1 MDRNLFLSGR
11 IVFALFNFSLI
22 ALAPLSSALWIGPS
36 VARAMPQ
43 ANDPF
48 GEETVRAK
56 RFELKAP
63 GLEQP
68 SIATITAEELS
79 IRSPDGA
86 LSVYKRLARY
96 DTNDGAYVSY
106 SSRELQQIIR
116 WPTSDRGGMQIGTLQ
131 QGKIQFSPSRMT
143 VHPVVG
149 RETGSGATRSIPGS
163 TVLPSLQEQPPSVPR
178 QLPTPSQIPGETRR
192 TESGVAGGVFPTMSP
207 MHFAVGSGT
216 KRYLSLEGSD
226 RFQLLNGPDDP
237 RAAWFI
243 QPVRDDLV
251 RVQQRVDSRWMA
263 IGVGGPQP
271 RDAGRSRRGTR
282 GFPSGPSFG
291 GGVFPPGVSF
301 GGGGSFGAGG
311 FPALISPIH
320 GGIDQLWRVQSYS
333 GGGYYF
339 ESVMYPGMCLTFPVS
354 GGLWVR
360 PWTYDPW
367 QIWYPMPPVVSLPVP
382 QFKTT
387 QQQFVPNP
395 TLPPIDIRLTNR
407 HSDEL
412 LVLFADRRIPDNPVK
427 IRIPA
432 GGSKPVRI
440 ERDAGGTIVE
450 NISIVDAFGNWVD
463 EQYTTPVPPAVLYD
477 LSVYEIFLQSIA
489 IDRTGTSPNVVEDV
503 NFQPRSIGFFLL
515 PPGDELVEGSELDTY
530 RAAQEQENPGAVRRL
545 SERDLKEGS
554 NSNTKDPLKE
564 ILNQVQKQR
573 AAF

>member
-1 MDRNLFLSGR
+1 MDGNLFGSVR
-11 IVFALFNFSLI
+11 IVLILLSL
-22 ALAPLSSALWIGPS
+22 LGWISPS
-36 VARAMPQ
+36 TARSHPQ
-43 ANDPF
+43 ENDPF
-48 GEETVRAK
+48 GEEVRQPK

-63 GLEQP
+63 GLDRS
-68 SIATITAEELS
+68 SIATLTGEELS

-86 LSVYKRLARY
+86 VSVYKRLTRY

-106 SSRELQQIIR
+106 SSRELQQILR
-116 WPTSDRGGMQIGTLQ
+116 WPVSNSGGMQIGTLQ

-143 VHPVVG
+143 VHPLQG
-149 RETGSGATRSIPGS
+149 ERTSDDTSRSLPGSGG
-163 TVLPSLQEQPPSVPR
+163 VLPNLKELPPSMPR
-178 QLPTPSQIPGETRR
+178 QLPTPSQVPGETRR
-192 TESGVAGGVFPTMSP
+192 TELGVVGGAIPAMSP

-216 KRYLSLEGSD
+216 RRYLSLEGPD
-226 RFQLLNGPDDP
+226 RFQLLNAPDDP

-271 RDAGRSRRGTR
+271 RDTTRSRRGTR

-291 GGVFPPGVSF
+291 GGIFPPGGSF
-301 GGGGSFGAGG
+301 GGGGSFGSGG
-311 FPALISPIH
+311 FPALLAPIH

-339 ESVMYPGMCLTFPVS
+339 ESVMYPGMCLTFPMS
-354 GGLWVR
+354 GGLWIR

-387 QQQFVPNP
+387 QQQFIPNP
-395 TLPPIDIRLTNR
+395 PLPPIDIRLMNR

-450 NISIVDAFGNWVD
+450 SVSVVDAFGNWVD

-477 LSVYEIFLQSIA
+477 VSVYEIFLQSIA
-489 IDRTGTSPNVVEDV
+489 IDRTGTSPNVIEDV

-515 PPGDELVEGSELDTY
+515 PPGEELVEGVELDTY

>member
-1 MDRNLFLSGR
+1 MDRTLFNSGR
-11 IVFALFNFSLI
+11 IVLILLSL
-22 ALAPLSSALWIGPS
+22 AGWLSPL
-36 VARAMPQ
+36 RAQTVPQ
-43 ANDPF
+43 ANSPF
-48 GEETVRAK
+48 GKEAAQSK

-63 GLEQP
+63 GLDRP
-68 SIATITAEELS
+68 SIATLTSEELS
-79 IRSPDGA
+79 IRAPDGTV
-86 LSVYKRLARY
+86 SVYKRLTRY
-96 DTNDGAYVSY
+96 DTSDGAFIGY

-116 WPTSDRGGMQIGTLQ
+116 WPVSDSGGMQIGTLQ
-131 QGKIQFSPSRMT
+131 RGNIQFSPSRMT
-143 VHPVVG
+143 VHPISVEG
-149 RETGSGATRSIPGS
+149 MNSDASRRPPGSGG
-163 TVLPSLQEQPPSVPR
+163 VLPNLQDTPPSVPK
-178 QLPTPSQIPGETRR
+178 QLSTPSQVPRETRR
-192 TESGVAGGVFPTMSP
+192 TESGLGGGAMPAISP

-216 KRYLSLEGSD
+216 RRYLSLQGTD
-226 RFQLLNGPDDP
+226 QFQLLSAPDDP

-271 RDAGRSRRGTR
+271 RDAILSRRGTR

-291 GGVFPPGVSF
+291 GGVFPPGGSF

-311 FPALISPIH
+311 FPALLAPVH
-320 GGIDQLWRVQSYS
+320 GGMDQLWRVQSYL

-339 ESVMYPGMCLTFPVS
+339 ESVMYPGMCLTFPMS

-360 PWTYDPW
+360 PWTCDPW
-367 QIWYPMPPVVSLPVP
+367 QIWFPIQPVVPIPVP
-382 QFKTT
+382 QYRTT

-395 TLPPIDIRLTNR
+395 PLPPIDIRLMNR

-412 LVLFADRRIPDNPVK
+412 LVLFADRRIPDNPAK

-432 GGSKPVRI
+432 GGSKLVRI

-450 NISIVDAFGNWVD
+450 NISVIDAFGNWLD

-477 LSVYEIFLQSIA
+477 VSVYEIFLQSIA

-515 PPGDELVEGSELDTY
+515 PPGEELVEGAELDTF